1 MKDTINNESS
11 NNDGASPATF
21 TFQTTA
27 TVQETLSFVYRCGW
41 KTRLLF
47 VGGTIGGIA
56 HGLALPSVAYFMSRT
71 FEDLSQIS
79 TTTISTISNNGT
91 TTTTADSSSSSSS
104 SSAYYD
110 ESMATIRDIS
120 FTFLALGFYSLVSA
134 FLQTACFE
142 QLAYHAARLFQTEW
156 FTALLRQDAA
166 FFDLHAIQ
174 HQQQSRSKSKN
185 KKKSSSTPTTGTTI
199 SPESIVQYQQG
210 IGRKLGELIQHGTT
224 GLAGVALGFYSS
236 WKVSLLVFAII
247 PLIAFAS
254 LQVIRL
260 NQGKTARSSEAYA
273 RAGGIAY
280 GTLSSLRTM
289 LSLNAIPRRIEH
301 YQDAT
306 QKAFD
311 SATKILIPMGLWSGS
326 IMSAVICLFMGVI
339 LFGSFVMYRD
349 VRSTGCNPAG
359 GGNDVDACDNTG
371 AEIFVA
377 MMGILFAGQSLSLIG
392 NSMECFA
399 QARVATSEALRV
411 ISRTEG
417 SCSQTF
423 YKQATQKSEDIST
436 PLDKTPDSSLRIANE
451 LEKQETGSAIS
462 AKDNVVAILPE
473 YKINPFSD
481 TGIKPQSVQGEL
493 KFDNVTF
500 AYPSRP
506 TVPILKKFNMIIPAG
521 KTVALVGPS
530 GGGKSTVLSL
540 IERFYDPLEG
550 QISLDGTDVQSL
562 NLSHY
567 RGLLGYVGQEPS
579 LFATT
584 IRDNIAC
591 GARQQQNTREPVTQE
606 AIEKAAKLANA
617 HDDFII
623 GLPDGY
629 DTQVGD
635 TCQLSGGQKQR
646 IAIART
652 LMAQPKILCL
662 DEATSA
668 LDAESELFVQH
679 ALDDILEQGS
689 MTAVI
694 VAHRLSTIRK
704 ADLIYVISGG
714 GVVEAGSHEELMA
727 SEAGHYRK
735 LVETQEGS
743 QKDSETTV
751 LEATHLKTLDNQTS
765 FEDLLTVENE
775 GEASGSLMQD
785 TTPLLEF
792 RGVEFSYPSRPNKRI
807 MKNFNLSVMRGETL
821 ALVGPR

>member
-1 MKDTINNESS
+1 MKDDNSS
-11 NNDGASPATF
+11 NSKDEASSTASRAASRT
-21 TFQTTA
+21 TTAVATTA
-27 TVQETLSFVYRCGW
+27 TVPETLSFVYRCGW

-47 VGGTIGGIA
+47 VGGTIGGIS
-56 HGLALPSVAYFMSRT
+56 HGLAFPSVAYFMSRT

-79 TTTISTISNNGT
+79 TSTSLAVDSNNGT
-91 TTTTADSSSSSSS
+91 TTTTTVDTD
-104 SSAYYD
+104 AYHD
-110 ESMATIRDIS
+110 ESMASIREIS
-120 FTFLALGFYSLVSA
+120 YTFLALALYSLLSA

-142 QLAYHAARLFQTEW
+142 RLAYSAARLFQTEW

-174 HQQQSRSKSKN
+174 HQSHTNNNKSK
-185 KKKSSSTPTTGTTI
+185 KKDKTKRTARGTTI

-210 IGRKLGELIQHGTT
+210 VGRKLGELIQHGTT

-260 NQGKTARSSEAYA
+260 NQGKTARSAAAYA
-273 RAGGIAY
+273 DAGGIAY

-289 LSLNAIPRRIEH
+289 LSLNAIPRRIEQ

-306 QKAFD
+306 KDAYS

-349 VRSTGCNPAG
+349 VRRTGCNPAG
-359 GGNDVDACDNTG
+359 GGNDADACDNTG
-371 AEIFVA
+371 AEIFRA

-392 NSMECFA
+392 NSLECFA
-399 QARVATSEALRV
+399 QARVATAEALKV

-417 SCSQTF
+417 SSSENF
-423 YKQATQKSEDIST
+423 YKQSTEEIEDQLS
-436 PLDKTPDSSLRIANE
+436 PSVALGKTPDSSLRITDE
-451 LEKQETGSAIS
+451 LEKQETGSGIS
-462 AKDNVVAILPE
+462 AKDNIAGILPA

-481 TGIKPQSVQGEL
+481 AGIKPESVQGEL
-493 KFDNVTF
+493 KFENVTF
-500 AYPSRP
+500 AYPTRP
-506 TVPILKKFNMIIPAG
+506 TVPILKNFNMSIPAG

-550 QISLDGTDVQSL
+550 QISLDGIDVQTL

-584 IRDNIAC
+584 IRENIAY
-591 GARQQQNTREPVTQE
+591 GARQQRDNKEAVTQE
-606 AIEKAAKLANA
+606 AIEKAAKMANA
-617 HDDFII
+617 HEDFIV

-679 ALDDILEQGS
+679 ALDNILEQGS

-714 GVVEAGSHEELMA
+714 GVVESGSHEALME

-735 LVETQEGS
+735 LVETQEGT
-743 QKDSETTV
+743 QMDSEKP
-751 LEATHLKTLDNQTS
+751 APFKPLDNQES
-765 FEDLLTVENE
+765 SEFLLTTEME
-775 GEASGSLMQD
+775 DEAPASLPQD

-792 RGVEFSYPSRPNKRI
+792 RGVHFCYPSRPEKPI